1 MKRLNKSSI
10 SSLICVIVMLFSL
23 CMILGVKSEAAA
35 KKPSITKSVTI
46 FRNSGTRII
55 GVDNMKKGDK
65 ITKVYP
71 KNNDYN
77 AIGAWTGE
85 RSDEIMI
92 SALNVSKTGSTK
104 VYVKV
109 QRGKKTYKL
118 SMKVNVIP
126 YTCPMQSAKIGKTNV
141 KKAITNTADAFLK
154 KNCSGKLSIKMK
166 KGWTITEI
174 SQFVNGKSVKLKNN
188 KKVSTKKGR
197 IFITVKNKKTNQIE
211 ALSLAAG
218 Y

>member
-1 MKRLNKSSI
+1 M
-10 SSLICVIVMLFSL
+10 
-23 CMILGVKSEAAA
+23 
-35 KKPSITKSVTI
+35 
-46 FRNSGTRII
+46 
-55 GVDNMKKGDK
+55 
-65 ITKVYP
+65 
-71 KNNDYN
+71 
-77 AIGAWTGE
+77 TGE

-197 IFITVKNKKTNQIE
+197 IFITAKNKKTNQIE

>member
-10 SSLICVIVMLFSL
+10 SSLICAIVMLFSL

-154 KNCSGKLSIKMK
+154 K
-166 KGWTITEI
+166 
-174 SQFVNGKSVKLKNN
+174 
-188 KKVSTKKGR
+188 
-197 IFITVKNKKTNQIE
+197 KTF
-211 ALSLAAG
+211 

>member
-1 MKRLNKSSI
+1 
-10 SSLICVIVMLFSL
+10 
-23 CMILGVKSEAAA
+23 
-35 KKPSITKSVTI
+35 
-46 FRNSGTRII
+46 
-55 GVDNMKKGDK
+55 
-65 ITKVYP
+65 
-71 KNNDYN
+71 
-77 AIGAWTGE
+77 
-85 RSDEIMI
+85 
-92 SALNVSKTGSTK
+92 
-104 VYVKV
+104 
-109 QRGKKTYKL
+109 
-118 SMKVNVIP
+118 MKVNVIP

-211 ALSLAAG
+211 ALNLAAG

>member
-1 MKRLNKSSI
+1 MRLAHGLVNV
-10 SSLICVIVMLFSL
+10 L
-23 CMILGVKSEAAA
+23 
-35 KKPSITKSVTI
+35 TKH
-46 FRNSGTRII
+46 
-55 GVDNMKKGDK
+55 D
-65 ITKVYP
+65 
-71 KNNDYN
+71 
-77 AIGAWTGE
+77 
-85 RSDEIMI
+85 

>member
-1 MKRLNKSSI
+1 
-10 SSLICVIVMLFSL
+10 
-23 CMILGVKSEAAA
+23 
-35 KKPSITKSVTI
+35 
-46 FRNSGTRII
+46 
-55 GVDNMKKGDK
+55 MKKGDK

-126 YTCPMQSAKIGKTNV
+126 YTCQAV
-141 KKAITNTADAFLK
+141 
-154 KNCSGKLSIKMK
+154 C
-166 KGWTITEI
+166 
-174 SQFVNGKSVKLKNN
+174 
-188 KKVSTKKGR
+188 
-197 IFITVKNKKTNQIE
+197 
-211 ALSLAAG
+211 
-218 Y
+218 

>member
-10 SSLICVIVMLFSL
+10 SSLICAIVMLFSL

-154 KNCSGKLSIKMK
+154 NNSECLFFGFFDAFVSYAAVTATFFPVSLILHHAHTIKQL
-166 KGWTITEI
+166 IPAA
-174 SQFVNGKSVKLKNN
+174 FNFFSVFSAFLRS
-188 KKVSTKKGR
+188 V
-197 IFITVKNKKTNQIE
+197 
-211 ALSLAAG
+211 
-218 Y
+218 